1 MKREYPITLAF
12 LPAIFLA
19 ITIPAGEVL
28 ADQPPLTYKDLVRE
42 ARRYERL
49 EGSERVVS
57 NTVLFHKVRLDLR
70 PFGGGSKDFFV
81 VRKDE
86 IGFVCSRMTPGF
98 KGGTVQATVIR
109 HEEGGEGSQ
118 FFVLD
123 SCAAV
128 K

>member
-1 MKREYPITLAF
+1 MKYGYPTTLTI
-12 LPAIFLA
+12 LLA
-19 ITIPAGEVL
+19 LTAPAGYVL

-42 ARRYERL
+42 AQRYERL

-57 NTVLFHKVRLDLR
+57 NTVLFHRVRLDLR
-70 PFGGGSKDFFV
+70 PFGAGSKDFFV

-86 IGFVCSRMTPGF
+86 IGFVCNKVALGF
-98 KGGTVQATVIR
+98 KRGTVQATVIG